1 MKLRPAQ
8 APNPLPTPEIIWS
21 PLPGSQT
28 MAMDS
33 RANYTLYHGSRGPG
47 KTLTQL
53 MRFLRHVGKGYGKH
67 WRGVIFNC
75 SHKSLDNIVAESKI
89 WIPKLKDG
97 AEWLASASQY
107 MWRWPT
113 GEVLMFRHANKEDDY
128 DEFHGMQI
136 PWIGFDELTKHA
148 SPAFHDKVMSTNR
161 SGFDPIAD
169 TPKDDYGNYLTPDG
183 LPLPPIPLEVFSTTN
198 SSGVGRNWVKRRF
211 IDPAPSGTMVKTVVD
226 VYNPKTKQREPFT
239 KTQIAIFGS
248 YKENPYLDPQY
259 VAGLETERDPNLRR
273 SWLLGDWNVTSG
285 GALDDLWDDN
295 IHILEPFQIPES
307 WYIDRSY
314 DNGTLHPFSVGFW
327 AEADGTEATIVKSG
341 RVYKWGPPPGT
352 LIQIAEYYGSEEIGT
367 NKGIGLASK
376 TIAQNIKEIE
386 AALKRTGL
394 IKTDVR
400 AGAAD
405 NKIRDTNPDA
415 DNMEKIM
422 QKEGVYWLPSDKSSG
437 SRAVGLQLF
446 RERLENSK
454 KDEGP
459 GIYFFRTCRASIQTI
474 PCLPRDTKKLDDVDT
489 TAEDHAYD
497 MARYRILQSK
507 RGSSVSFKVRLP
519 T

>member
-1 MKLRPAQ
+1 M
-8 APNPLPTPEIIWS
+8 
-21 PLPGSQT
+21 
-28 MAMDS
+28 
-33 RANYTLYHGSRGPG
+33 
-47 KTLTQL
+47 
-53 MRFLRHVGKGYGKH
+53 
-67 WRGVIFNC
+67 
-75 SHKSLDNIVAESKI
+75 
-89 WIPKLKDG
+89 
-97 AEWLASASQY
+97 
-107 MWRWPT
+107 
-113 GEVLMFRHANKEDDY
+113 
-128 DEFHGMQI
+128 
-136 PWIGFDELTKHA
+136 
-148 SPAFHDKVMSTNR
+148 
-161 SGFDPIAD
+161 
-169 TPKDDYGNYLTPDG
+169 
-183 LPLPPIPLEVFSTTN
+183 
-198 SSGVGRNWVKRRF
+198 
-211 IDPAPSGTMVKTVVD
+211 
-226 VYNPKTKQREPFT
+226 
-239 KTQIAIFGS
+239 
-248 YKENPYLDPQY
+248 
-259 VAGLETERDPNLRR
+259 
-273 SWLLGDWNVTSG
+273 
-285 GALDDLWDDN
+285 
-295 IHILEPFQIPES
+295 
-307 WYIDRSY
+307 
-314 DNGTLHPFSVGFW
+314 
-327 AEADGTEATIVKSG
+327 
-341 RVYKWGPPPGT
+341 YKWGPPPGT

-367 NKGIGLASK
+367 NKGIGLSSK

-386 AALKRTGL
+386 AAMKRTGL

-497 MARYRILQSK
+497 MVRYRILQSK

>member
-1 MKLRPAQ
+1 
-8 APNPLPTPEIIWS
+8 
-21 PLPGSQT
+21 
-28 MAMDS
+28 
-33 RANYTLYHGSRGPG
+33 
-47 KTLTQL
+47 

-497 MARYRILQSK
+497 MTRYRILQSK